1 MRRARRGD
9 GSGRTHLRPGV
20 VALRLVVLDCRLPA
34 RGRRALR
41 WRRAR
46 GRADDCRRHLVEARR
61 RRRLGGTSLS
71 ARRRC
76 PIAGQERLL
85 PVGASAH
92 HDVAGKEALVLPA
105 PFFLLK
111 RIDTCRTAVL
121 IENWRGR
128 RDGVNLCLLPAP
140 FVEDAKTILVVA
152 QAIGIGCC
160 RFALAQGRGP
170 CRRCRPPR
178 YDDDREKAER
188 QAPP

>member
-1 MRRARRGD
+1 M
-9 GSGRTHLRPGV
+9 
-20 VALRLVVLDCRLPA
+20 
-34 RGRRALR
+34 
-41 WRRAR
+41 
-46 GRADDCRRHLVEARR
+46 
-61 RRRLGGTSLS
+61 S

-152 QAIGIGCC
+152 LGSRAGDRDWVLPVRLGS
-160 RFALAQGRGP
+160 RARAV
-170 CRRCRPPR
+170 PPVS
-178 YDDDREKAER
+178 A
-188 QAPP
+188 APL